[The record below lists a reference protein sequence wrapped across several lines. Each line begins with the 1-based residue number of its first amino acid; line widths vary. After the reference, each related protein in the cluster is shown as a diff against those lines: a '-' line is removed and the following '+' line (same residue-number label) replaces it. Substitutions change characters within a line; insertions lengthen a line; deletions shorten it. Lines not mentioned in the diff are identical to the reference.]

1 MTIQQ
6 KYKGIN
12 MKKAIDTLTGW
23 IGTFNELLKALIVF
37 GVIVGILYS
46 DVFGVIKGIGNLMGQ
61 IGDAGL
67 SGLVA
72 LALMCFLLKR

>member
-1 MTIQQ
+1 
-6 KYKGIN
+6 

-61 IGDAGL
+61 ICDAGL

-72 LALMCFLLKR
+72 LALIATWYKK

>member
-1 MTIQQ
+1 M
-6 KYKGIN
+6 N
-12 MKKAIDTLTGW
+12 MKKAIDTLTDW

-72 LALMCFLLKR
+72 LALIATWYKK

>member
-6 KYKGIN
+6 KYKGMN

-72 LALMCFLLKR
+72 LALIATWYKK

>member
-1 MTIQQ
+1 
-6 KYKGIN
+6 

-23 IGTFNELLKALIVF
+23 IGTFNELLKALIV
-37 GVIVGILYS
+37 YS

-72 LALMCFLLKR
+72 LALIATWYKK

>member
-1 MTIQQ
+1 
-6 KYKGIN
+6 
-12 MKKAIDTLTGW
+12 MKKAMANITTWLNDLTD
-23 IGTFNELLKALIVF
+23 LLKALIVF

-72 LALMCFLLKR
+72 LALIATWYKK